1 MTTFVLAMMAAQTLS
16 AQEVL
21 TTEQDS
27 LLQVMNDTAYWK
39 SFELGE
45 VVVKSNLPKTR
56 VKGDAMRTLI
66 SGSILEKAGSATDAL
81 AKIPSLKAEK
91 GSGVEVFGR
100 GAAEV
105 YINGRKVQDMNELD
119 RLRSEDILHV
129 DVVQNPGA
137 RYAASTKA
145 VVRIATKKR
154 QGEGFS
160 FVENAGG
167 IYRYGWAGTN
177 NLDVNYRTGGL
188 DITASIWGGIYGHNR
203 GNQSNDITYIIG
215 DDHYLGSSTQD
226 AMNRWSGY
234 SPQIQLNYMLNE
246 NHSFGAYYKWDHS
259 THNKRKGWFLM
270 QNFKNGNPTEDMLS
284 NLDGDGNSRKNIFN
298 AYYNGKVGN
307 LSIDWNIDGLFMNGN
322 DFQTTVEKTT
332 YHDGKPQTL
341 NTVSYS
347 TPSSNDLWATKL
359 ILSYPI
365 WKGNLSVGTEYSHTS
380 RNSRYNLDSESAVA
394 VTSSDTD
401 IKESS
406 TSAFIEYGRSFGR
419 LFAQAGLRYEYLSTT
434 MTPPGLPQG
443 EEHVNTLT
451 ADDTNKKSLPLGE
464 DRWGRGD
471 WFPTLTLSYRTKSNV
486 QLSLSYRKD
495 IDRPN
500 YDNLSSSIIYI
511 NKYSYQS
518 GNPYLKP
525 IYTDNIVLNTAYR
538 WMNASVTLQHIK
550 NDIVLQTQPYPGSKD
565 PMVSLIRPEN
575 SKDSYNRLM
584 FVLSGR
590 PQIGIWHP
598 MWQAS
603 LVLQNYKSLTL
614 DGSMIT
620 LNRPYVWAGWNNDF
634 VLPHDWRLNANVNIT
649 TKGDYM
655 TYRMTRSTVNTN
667 LGIQKDLNTRSL
679 GKFTFDFRCYDP
691 FNIQKTSNI
700 VFGIRQIESC
710 SKAMR
715 TFTLD
720 ITWRFNEA
728 QKKYRGTGAGESQ
741 KKRM

>member
-1 MTTFVLAMMAAQTLS
+1 M

-21 TTEQDS
+21 TTQQDS

-56 VKGDAMRTLI
+56 VKGDAMRTMI

-91 GSGVEVFGR
+91 GNGVEVFGR

-145 VVRIATKKR
+145 VVRITTKRR

-167 IYRYGWAGTN
+167 MYRYGWAGTN

-188 DITASIWGGIYGHNR
+188 DITASIWAGSYGHNR
-203 GNQSNDITYIIG
+203 GNQSNDITYAIG
-215 DDHYLGSSTQD
+215 NDHYLGSSTQD
-226 AMNRWSGY
+226 AKNRWKGY

-246 NHSFGAYYKWDHS
+246 SHSFGAYYKWDHN

-270 QNFKNGNPTEDMLS
+270 KNYKNGTPTEDMLS
-284 NLDGDGNSRKNIFN
+284 HLDGDGNSRKNIFN
-298 AYYNGKVGN
+298 AYYNGKLGN
-307 LSIDWNIDGLFMNGN
+307 LSIDWNVDGLFMNGT
-322 DFQTTVEKTT
+322 DYQTTIENTT
-332 YHDGKPQTL
+332 YHDGKPQTQ
-341 NTVSYS
+341 NNVSYS
-347 TPSSNDLWATKL
+347 TPSSNDFWATKL
-359 ILSYPI
+359 ILSYPV
-365 WKGNLSVGTEYSHTS
+365 WQGNLSAGTEYSHTS
-380 RNSRYNLDSESAVA
+380 RNSLYKLNSESAVA
-394 VTSSDTD
+394 VTGSDTD

-406 TSAFIEYGRSFGR
+406 TSAFLEYGRSFGR
-419 LFAQAGLRYEYLSTT
+419 VFAQAGLRYEYLA
-434 MTPPGLPQG
+434 
-443 EEHVNTLT
+443 NDYYIFDKY
-451 ADDTNKKSLPLGE
+451 DDEVSQSY
-464 DRWGRGD
+464 GD
-471 WFPTLTLSYRTKSNV
+471 WFPTLTLSYRTNSNV
-486 QLSLSYRKD
+486 QLSISYRKD

-525 IYTDNIVLNTAYR
+525 VYTDNLVLNTAYK
-538 WMNASVTLQHIK
+538 WMNASITYQRIK
-550 NDIVLQTQPYPGSKD
+550 NDIVLQTEPYPGSAD

-575 SKDSYNRLM
+575 SSDPYNRLM
-584 FVLSGR
+584 FILSGS
-590 PQIGIWHP
+590 PKIGIWHP

-603 LVLQNYKSLTL
+603 LVLQNYKTLTL
-614 DGSMIT
+614 DGSMTT
-620 LNRPYVWAGWNNDF
+620 LNRPYIWAGWNNDF
-634 VLPHDWRLNANVNIT
+634 MLPHDWRINANVNLT
-649 TKGDYM
+649 SKGDYM
-655 TYRMTRSTVNTN
+655 TYRMIENTWN
-667 LGIQKDLNTRSL
+667 TSLGIQKDVNTRSL

-691 FNIQKTSNI
+691 LNIQRTANI
-700 VFGIRQIESC
+700 VYGIRQIESR

>member
-1 MTTFVLAMMAAQTLS
+1 MLREMTTFVLAMMTAQTIS
-16 AQEVL
+16 AQEVQ
-21 TTEQDS
+21 TAPQDS
-27 LLQVMNDTAYWK
+27 LLQLMNDTAYWK
-39 SFELGE
+39 SIELSE

-56 VKGDAMRTLI
+56 VKGDAMRTQI

-105 YINGRKVQDMNELD
+105 YINGRKVQDINELD

-145 VVRIATKKR
+145 VVRITMKKR

-167 IYRYGWAGTN
+167 IYRYGWSGTN
-177 NLDVNYRTGGL
+177 NIDVNYRTGGL
-188 DITASIWGGIYGHNR
+188 DITASMWAGSYGHNR
-203 GNQSNDITYIIG
+203 GNQSNDIIYIIAG
-215 DDHYLGSSTQD
+215 DHYLGSSTQD
-226 AMNRWSGY
+226 TKTRWTGY
-234 SPQIQLNYMLNE
+234 SPQIQLNYMVNE

-259 THNKRKGWFLM
+259 PHSKLNGWFLM
-270 QNFKNGNPTEDMLS
+270 QNYKNGKPTEDMLS
-284 NLDGDGNSRKNIFN
+284 DMDGDGNKRQNIFN
-298 AYYNGKVGN
+298 AYYNGKLGN
-307 LSIDWNIDGLFMNGN
+307 LSIDWNVDGLFMNAN
-322 DFQTTVEKTT
+322 EHQTTVENTT
-332 YHDGKPQTL
+332 YHYDRPQTS

-347 TPSSNDLWATKL
+347 TPSSNDFWATKL
-359 ILSYPI
+359 VLSYPV
-365 WKGNLSVGTEYSHTS
+365 WQGNLSAGTEYSHTS
-380 RNSRYNLDSESAVA
+380 RNSRYNLSSDDAVA

-406 TSAFIEYGRSFGR
+406 TSAFLEYGRSFGR
-419 LFAQAGLRYEYLSTT
+419 LFAQAGLRYEYLSNDYYTF
-434 MTPPGLPQG
+434 GK
-443 EEHVNTLT
+443 H
-451 ADDTNKKSLPLGE
+451 DDEVSQSY
-464 DRWGRGD
+464 GD
-471 WFPTLTLSYRTKSNV
+471 WFPTLTLSYRTNSNV

-525 IYTDNIVLNTAYR
+525 VYTDNIVLNAAYR
-538 WMNASVTLQHIK
+538 WMNASVTYQRVK
-550 NDIVLQTQPYPGSKD
+550 NDIVLQTMPYPGSTD
-565 PMVSLIRPEN
+565 PMVSLIRPDN
-575 SKDSYNRLM
+575 SKDPYNRLM

-590 PQIGIWHP
+590 PQIGFWHP

-603 LVLQNYKSLTL
+603 FVTQNYKSLTL
-614 DGSMIT
+614 DGSMTT
-620 LNRPYVWAGWNNDF
+620 LSHPYIWAGWNNDF
-634 VLPHDWRLNANVNIT
+634 VLPHDWRINANVNIT

-655 TYRMTRSTVNTN
+655 TYRMTSNSLN
-667 LGIQKDLNTRSL
+667 MDFGIQRDLNTRSL
-679 GKFTFDFRCYDP
+679 GKFTFDLRCYDP
-691 FNIQKTSNI
+691 FNIHKSAST
-700 VFGIRQIESC
+700 VYGIRQIESH

-720 ITWRFNEA
+720 ITCRVNEA
-728 QKKYRGTGAGESQ
+728 QKKYRGTGAGEKQ
-741 KKRM
+741 KRRI

>member
-1 MTTFVLAMMAAQTLS
+1 MTFVLVMMAAQTLS

-21 TTEQDS
+21 TTQQDS

-45 VVVKSNLPKTR
+45 IVVKGNLPKTR

-100 GAAEV
+100 GAAEI
-105 YINGRKVQDMNELD
+105 YINGRKVQDVNELD
-119 RLRSEDILHV
+119 RLRSEDIQHV

-145 VVRIATKKR
+145 VVRITTKKR

-167 IYRYGWAGTN
+167 IYQYGWTGTN

-188 DITASIWGGIYGHNR
+188 DITASFWAGIYGHNR
-203 GNQSNDITYIIG
+203 GNQSNDITYVIG
-215 DDHYLGSSTQD
+215 NDHYLGSSTQD
-226 AMNRWSGY
+226 TKYRFTGY
-234 SPQIQLNYMLNE
+234 SPQIQLNYMVNE
-246 NHSFGAYYKWDHS
+246 NHSFGAYYKWDRN
-259 THNKRKGWFLM
+259 THDKRSGWFLM
-270 QNFKNGNPTEDMLS
+270 KNLINGNSIEDMLS
-284 NLDGDGNSRKNIFN
+284 DLDGDGNSRKHIFN

-307 LSIDWNIDGLFMNGN
+307 LSIDWNMDGLFRNGN
-322 DFQTTVEKTT
+322 EFLSTVEKTT
-332 YHDGKPQTL
+332 YHDGRPQTV

-347 TPSSNDLWATKL
+347 TPNSNDFWATKL
-359 ILSYPI
+359 ILSYPV

-380 RNSRYNLDSESAVA
+380 SNSRYNLDSENDVA

-406 TSAFIEYGRSFGR
+406 TSGFIEYGRSFGS
-419 LFAQAGLRYEYLSTT
+419 LFAQAGLRYEYLSNDYYNF
-434 MTPPGLPQG
+434 GKL
-443 EEHVNTLT
+443 
-451 ADDTNKKSLPLGE
+451 DDEVSQSY
-464 DRWGRGD
+464 GD
-471 WFPTLTLSYRTKSNV
+471 WFPTLTLSYRTNSNV

-525 IYTDNIVLNTAYR
+525 IYTDNIVLNAAYK
-538 WMNASVTLQHIK
+538 WMNASVTYQRIK
-550 NDIVLQTQPYPGSKD
+550 NDIVLQTKPFPGSTD

-575 SKDSYNRLM
+575 STDPYNRLM
-584 FVLSGR
+584 FVLSGS

-614 DGSMIT
+614 DGTMKT
-620 LNRPYVWAGWNNDF
+620 LNHPYVWAGWNNDF
-634 VLPHDWRLNANVNIT
+634 VLPHDWRINANVNLIS
-649 TKGDYM
+649 KGDYM
-655 TYRMTRSTVNTN
+655 TYRMIENTWN
-667 LGIQKDLNTRSL
+667 TTLGIQKDVTTRSL
-679 GKFTFDFRCYDP
+679 GKFTFDFRCFDP
-691 FNIQKTSNI
+691 FNIQKSANI
-700 VFGIRQIESC
+700 IYGIRQIEGHN
-710 SKAMR
+710 KAMR

-741 KKRM
+741 KKRI

>member
-1 MTTFVLAMMAAQTLS
+1 MVSTLPTM

-21 TTEQDS
+21 TTQQDS

-45 VVVKSNLPKTR
+45 VLVKSNLPKTR
-56 VKGDAMRTLI
+56 IKGDAMRTTI

-91 GSGVEVFGR
+91 GNGVEVFGR
-100 GAAEV
+100 GTAEV
-105 YINGRKVQDMNELD
+105 YINGRKVQDTNELD

-145 VVRIATKKR
+145 VVRITTKKR

-215 DDHYLGSSTQD
+215 NDHYLGSSTQD
-226 AMNRWSGY
+226 AKNRWTGY

-246 NHSFGAYYKWDHS
+246 NHSFGAYYKWDHN

-270 QNFKNGNPTEDMLS
+270 QNYKNGTPTENMLS
-284 NLDGDGNSRKNIFN
+284 YLDGDGNSRKHIFN

-307 LSIDWNIDGLFMNGN
+307 LSIDWNVDGLFMNGN
-322 DFQTTVEKTT
+322 DYQTTVENTWVIGTGRLDSKSGSTDPVPVT
-332 YHDGKPQTL
+332 Q
-341 NTVSYS
+341 TVSYS
-347 TPSSNDLWATKL
+347 TPNSNDFWATKL
-359 ILSYPI
+359 ILSYPV
-365 WKGNLSVGTEYSHTS
+365 WQGNLSAGTEYSHTS
-380 RNSRYNLDSESAVA
+380 RNSRYNLSSESEAAVM
-394 VTSSDTD
+394 SSDTD

-406 TSAFIEYGRSFGR
+406 TSAFLEYGRSFGS
-419 LFAQAGLRYEYLSTT
+419 LSAQAGIRYEYLSNDYYDF
-434 MTPPGLPQG
+434 GKHNDEVSQ
-443 EEHVNTLT
+443 
-451 ADDTNKKSLPLGE
+451 SY
-464 DRWGRGD
+464 GD
-471 WFPTLTLSYRTKSNV
+471 WFPTLTLSYRTNSNV

-495 IDRPN
+495 IDRPS

-525 IYTDNIVLNTAYR
+525 VYTDNLVLNAAYS

-550 NDIVLQTQPYPGSKD
+550 NDIVLQTMPYPGSSD

-575 SKDSYNRLM
+575 SSDSYNRLM
-584 FVLSGR
+584 FILSGS
-590 PQIGIWHP
+590 PSIGIWHP

-614 DGSMIT
+614 DRSMIT

-634 VLPHDWRLNANVNIT
+634 VLPHDWRINVNVNLT

-655 TYRMTRSTVNTN
+655 TYRMIENSWYTN
-667 LGIQKDLNTRSL
+667 LGIQKDINTRSL
-679 GKFTFDFRCYDP
+679 GKFTFDFRCSDP
-691 FNIQKTSNI
+691 FNIQKTANI
-700 VFGIRQIESC
+700 VYGIRQIESH

-720 ITWRFNEA
+720 ITWRYKEA
-728 QKKYRGTGAGESQ
+728 QKKYRGTGEGESQ

>member
-1 MTTFVLAMMAAQTLS
+1 MVAISLGIILPTM
-16 AQEVL
+16 AQEMQ
-21 TTEQDS
+21 TPQQDS

-45 VVVKSNLPKTR
+45 VVVKSNMPKTR

-81 AKIPSLKAEK
+81 AKIPTLKAEK
-91 GSGVEVFGR
+91 GCGVEVFGR
-100 GAAEV
+100 GVAEV

-119 RLRSEDILHV
+119 RMRSEDLLHV

-145 VVRIATKKR
+145 VVRITTKKR

-167 IYRYGWAGTN
+167 IYQYGWTGTN
-177 NLDVNYRTGGL
+177 NLDMNYRTGGL
-188 DITASIWGGIYGHNR
+188 DITASFWCGSYGHNR
-203 GNQSNDITYIIG
+203 GNQSNDITYVIG
-215 DDHYLGSSTQD
+215 NDHYLGSSTQD
-226 AMNRWSGY
+226 SKVHWTGY
-234 SPQIQLNYMLNE
+234 SPQIQLNYMVNE
-246 NHSFGAYYKWDHS
+246 NHSFGAYYKWDHN
-259 THNKRKGWFLM
+259 THNKHYGWFLM
-270 QNFKNGNPTEDMLS
+270 KNFKNGISTEDMLS
-284 NLDGDGNSRKNIFN
+284 DLDGDGNSRKHIFN
-298 AYYNGKVGN
+298 AYYNGKVSN

-322 DFQTTVEKTT
+322 DFQSTVENTS
-332 YHDGKPQTL
+332 YHDGRSETQ
-341 NTVSYS
+341 NFVSYS
-347 TPSSNDLWATKL
+347 TPSSNDFWATKL

-365 WKGNLSVGTEYSHTS
+365 WKGNLSVGTEYSHTN
-380 RNSRYNLDSESAVA
+380 RNSRYCLDSENAVA

-406 TSAFIEYGRSFGR
+406 TSAFVEYGRSFGR
-419 LFAQAGLRYEYLSTT
+419 LFAQAGVRYEYLSNDYYIF
-434 MTPPGLPQG
+434 GK
-443 EEHVNTLT
+443 H
-451 ADDTNKKSLPLGE
+451 DDEVSQSY
-464 DRWGRGD
+464 GD

-525 IYTDNIVLNTAYR
+525 VYTDNIVLNAAYK
-538 WMNASVTLQHIK
+538 WMNASVTFQRIK
-550 NDIVLQTQPYPGSKD
+550 NDIVLQTKPYPGSTD

-575 SKDSYNRLM
+575 SRDPYNRLM
-584 FVLSGR
+584 FILSGR
-590 PQIGIWHP
+590 PVIGIWHP

-614 DGSMIT
+614 DGTMKT
-620 LNRPYVWAGWNNDF
+620 LNHPYVWAGWNNDF
-634 VLPHDWRLNANVNIT
+634 ILPHDWRINANVNFT

-655 TYRMTRSTVNTN
+655 TYRMIENTWN
-667 LGIQKDLNTRSL
+667 TTLSMQKDINTRSL

-691 FNIQKTSNI
+691 FNIQKSANI
-700 VFGIRQIESC
+700 VYGIRQIEVHN
-710 SKAMR
+710 KAMR

>member
-1 MTTFVLAMMAAQTLS
+1 MKKVMTTFVLAIMAAQTLS

-21 TTEQDS
+21 TTQQDS
-27 LLQVMNDTAYWK
+27 LLQIMNDTAYWK
-39 SFELGE
+39 TFELGE
-45 VVVKSNLPKTR
+45 VVVKGNLPKTR

-100 GAAEV
+100 GSAEI
-105 YINGRKVQDMNELD
+105 YINGRKVLDMNELD

-145 VVRIATKKR
+145 VVRITTKKR

-167 IYRYGWAGTN
+167 VYQYGWTGTN

-188 DITASIWGGIYGHNR
+188 DVTASFWCGSYGHNR
-203 GNQSNDITYIIG
+203 GNQSNDITYIIAG
-215 DDHYLGSSTQD
+215 DHYLGSSTQD
-226 AMNRWSGY
+226 SEIHWTGY
-234 SPQIQLNYMLNE
+234 SPQIQLNYMVNE
-246 NHSFGAYYKWDHS
+246 NHSFGAYYKWDHN
-259 THNKRKGWFLM
+259 THNKHKGWFLM
-270 QNFKNGNPTEDMLS
+270 KNYKNGTPTEDMLS
-284 NLDGDGNSRKNIFN
+284 NLDGDGNNRKNIFN

-307 LSIDWNIDGLFMNGN
+307 LSIDWNVDGLFMNAN
-322 DFQTTVEKTT
+322 DIQSTVEKTT
-332 YHDGKPQTL
+332 YHDGKPQTQ
-341 NTVSYS
+341 NIVSYS
-347 TPSSNDLWATKL
+347 TPSSNDFWATKL

-365 WKGNLSVGTEYSHTS
+365 WQGNLSAGTEYSHTS
-380 RNSRYNLDSESAVA
+380 RNSCYNLNSENEVA

-406 TSAFIEYGRSFGR
+406 TSAFLEYGRSFGNF
-419 LFAQAGLRYEYLSTT
+419 FAQAGLRYEYLSNDYYNF
-434 MTPPGLPQG
+434 GKY
-443 EEHVNTLT
+443 
-451 ADDTNKKSLPLGE
+451 DDEISQSY
-464 DRWGRGD
+464 GD
-471 WFPTLTLSYRTKSNV
+471 WFPTLTLSYRTNSNV

-495 IDRPN
+495 IDRPS

-525 IYTDNIVLNTAYR
+525 IYTDNLVLNTAYK
-538 WMNASVTLQHIK
+538 WMNASVTYQRIK
-550 NDIVLQTQPYPGSKD
+550 NDIGLQTMPYPGSSD

-575 SKDSYNRLM
+575 SKDPYNRLM
-584 FVLSGR
+584 FILSGR
-590 PQIGIWHP
+590 PEIGIWHP

-603 LVLQNYKSLTL
+603 LVLQDYKSITL
-614 DGSMIT
+614 DGSMKT
-620 LNRPYVWAGWNNDF
+620 LNHPYVWAGWNNDF
-634 VLPHDWRLNANVNIT
+634 VLPHDWRINANLNLT

-655 TYRMTRSTVNTN
+655 TYSMIENIWDTS
-667 LGIQKDLNTRSL
+667 LGIQKDFNTRTL
-679 GKFTFDFRCYDP
+679 GKFTFDFRCFDP
-691 FNIQKTSNI
+691 FNIQKTANI
-700 VFGIRQIESC
+700 VYGIRQIEVHN
-710 SKAMR
+710 KAMR

>member
-1 MTTFVLAMMAAQTLS
+1 MMAAQTLS
-16 AQEVL
+16 AQEVQ
-21 TTEQDS
+21 TAQQDS

-56 VKGDAMRTLI
+56 VKGDAMRTQV

-91 GSGVEVFGR
+91 GNGVEVFGR
-100 GAAEV
+100 GSAEV

-145 VVRIATKKR
+145 VVRITTKKR

-188 DITASIWGGIYGHNR
+188 DVTASFWGGSYGHNR

-215 DDHYLGSSTQD
+215 NDHYLGSSTQD
-226 AMNRWSGY
+226 SKVHWTGY
-234 SPQIQLNYMLNE
+234 SPQIQLNYMVNE
-246 NHSFGAYYKWDHS
+246 NHTFGAYYKWDHN

-270 QNFKNGNPTEDMLS
+270 KNFKNGTPTEDMLS
-284 NLDGDGNSRKNIFN
+284 NLDGDGNSRKHIFN

-307 LSIDWNIDGLFMNGN
+307 LSIDWNVDGLFMNAN
-322 DFQTTVEKTT
+322 DFQTTVENTT
-332 YHDGKPQTL
+332 YHDGRPNTL

-347 TPSSNDLWATKL
+347 TPSSNDFWATKL
-359 ILSYPI
+359 ILSYPV
-365 WKGNLSVGTEYSHTS
+365 WQGTLSAGMEYSHTS
-380 RNSRYNLDSESAVA
+380 RNSRYELDTESEVA
-394 VTSSDTD
+394 VTGSDTD
-401 IKESS
+401 IRESS
-406 TSAFIEYGRSFGR
+406 TSAFFEYGRSFGR
-419 LFAQAGLRYEYLSTT
+419 LFAQVGLRYEYLSNDYYNF
-434 MTPPGLPQG
+434 GKY
-443 EEHVNTLT
+443 
-451 ADDTNKKSLPLGE
+451 DDKASQSY
-464 DRWGRGD
+464 GD
-471 WFPTLTLSYRTKSNV
+471 WFPTLTLSYRTNGNV

-495 IDRPN
+495 IDRPS
-500 YDNLSSSIIYI
+500 YDNLSSSVIYI

-525 IYTDNIVLNTAYR
+525 IYTNNLVLNAAYR
-538 WMNASVTLQHIK
+538 WMNASVTYQRIK
-550 NDIVLQTQPYPGSKD
+550 NDIVLQTMPYPGSTD

-575 SKDSYNRLM
+575 SSDPYNRLM
-584 FVLSGR
+584 FTLSGR
-590 PQIGIWHP
+590 PVIGIWHP

-614 DGSMIT
+614 DGTMMT
-620 LNRPYVWAGWNNDF
+620 LNHPYVWAGWNNDF
-634 VLPHDWRLNANVNIT
+634 LLPHDWRINANVNLT

-655 TYRMTRSTVNTN
+655 TYRMIEIVWNTS

-691 FNIQKTSNI
+691 FNIQKSANVI
-700 VFGIRQIESC
+700 YGIRQIEGHN
-710 SKAMR
+710 KAMR
-715 TFTLD
+715 TVTLD

>member
-1 MTTFVLAMMAAQTLS
+1 MTIFVLAMMAAQTLS
-16 AQEVL
+16 AQEML
-21 TTEQDS
+21 TTQQDS

-56 VKGDAMRTLI
+56 IKGDAMRTMI
-66 SGSILEKAGSATDAL
+66 GGSILEKAGSATDAL

-91 GSGVEVFGR
+91 GNGVEVFGR
-100 GAAEV
+100 GVAEV

-145 VVRIATKKR
+145 VVRITTKRR

-188 DITASIWGGIYGHNR
+188 DITASIWAGSYGHNR
-203 GNQSNDITYIIG
+203 GNQSNDITYVIAG
-215 DDHYLGSSTQD
+215 DHYLGSSTQD
-226 AMNRWSGY
+226 AKNRWTGY
-234 SPQIQLNYMLNE
+234 SPQIQLNYMVNE
-246 NHSFGAYYKWDHS
+246 NHSFGAYYKWDHN

-270 QNFKNGNPTEDMLS
+270 KNYKNGTPTEDMLS
-284 NLDGDGNSRKNIFN
+284 HLDGDGNSRKNIFN
-298 AYYNGKVGN
+298 AYYNGKLGN
-307 LSIDWNIDGLFMNGN
+307 LSIDWNVDGLFMNGT
-322 DFQTTVEKTT
+322 DYQTTIENTT
-332 YHDGKPQTL
+332 YHDGKPQTQ
-341 NTVSYS
+341 NNVSYS
-347 TPSSNDLWATKL
+347 TPSSNDFWATKL
-359 ILSYPI
+359 ILSYPV
-365 WKGNLSVGTEYSHTS
+365 WQGNLSAGTEYSHTS
-380 RNSRYNLDSESAVA
+380 RNSRYELNSESAVA
-394 VTSSDTD
+394 VTGSDTD

-406 TSAFIEYGRSFGR
+406 TSAFLEYGRSFGR
-419 LFAQAGLRYEYLSTT
+419 VFAQAGLRYEYLA
-434 MTPPGLPQG
+434 
-443 EEHVNTLT
+443 NDYYIFDKY
-451 ADDTNKKSLPLGE
+451 DDEVSQSY
-464 DRWGRGD
+464 GD
-471 WFPTLTLSYRTKSNV
+471 WFPTLTLSYRTVSNV
-486 QLSLSYRKD
+486 QLSISYRKD

-525 IYTDNIVLNTAYR
+525 VYTDNLVLNAAYK
-538 WMNASVTLQHIK
+538 WMNASITYQRIK
-550 NDIVLQTQPYPGSKD
+550 NDIVLQTEPYPGSAD

-575 SKDSYNRLM
+575 SSDPYNRLM
-584 FVLSGR
+584 FILSGS
-590 PQIGIWHP
+590 PKIGIWHP

-603 LVLQNYKSLTL
+603 LVLQNYKTLTL
-614 DGSMIT
+614 DGSMTT
-620 LNRPYVWAGWNNDF
+620 LNRPYIWAGWNNDF
-634 VLPHDWRLNANVNIT
+634 MLPHDWRINANVNLT
-649 TKGDYM
+649 SKGDYM
-655 TYRMTRSTVNTN
+655 TYRMTENTWN
-667 LGIQKDLNTRSL
+667 TTLGIQKDVNTHAL

-691 FNIQKTSNI
+691 FNIQKTANI
-700 VFGIRQIESC
+700 VYGIRQIESR

>member
-1 MTTFVLAMMAAQTLS
+1 MLRKMTTFVFTIIATQTLS

-21 TTEQDS
+21 TAQQDS
-27 LLQVMNDTAYWK
+27 LLQVMNDTTYWK
-39 SFELGE
+39 SIDLGE

-66 SGSILEKAGSATDAL
+66 TGSILEKAGSATDAL

-100 GAAEV
+100 GTAEV
-105 YINGRKVQDMNELD
+105 YINGRKVLDMNELD

-145 VVRIATKKR
+145 VVRITTKKR

-167 IYRYGWAGTN
+167 IYQYGWTGTN
-177 NLDVNYRTGGL
+177 KLDVNYRTGGL
-188 DITASIWGGIYGHNR
+188 DITASFWGGIYGHNR
-203 GNQSNDITYIIG
+203 GNQSNDITYVVG
-215 DDHYLGSSTQD
+215 NDHYLGSSTQD
-226 AMNRWSGY
+226 TKSRRSGY
-234 SPQIQLNYMLNE
+234 SPQIQLNYMVNE
-246 NHSFGAYYKWDHS
+246 SHSFGAYYKWDHN
-259 THNKRKGWFLM
+259 THDKRSGWFLM
-270 QNFKNGNPTEDMLS
+270 KSFKNGISTEDMLS

-307 LSIDWNIDGLFMNGN
+307 LSIDWNVDGLFMNGN
-322 DFQTTVEKTT
+322 DFLTTVEKTT
-332 YHDGKPQTL
+332 YRDERPQTV

-347 TPSSNDLWATKL
+347 TPNSNDFWATKL
-359 ILSYPI
+359 IFSYPV

-380 RNSRYNLDSESAVA
+380 RNSRYNLGSQNEGA

-401 IKESS
+401 IKEST
-406 TSAFIEYGRSFGR
+406 TSAFIEYGKSFGR
-419 LFAQAGLRYEYLSTT
+419 LFAQAGLRYEYLSNDYYNFDK
-434 MTPPGLPQG
+434 L
-443 EEHVNTLT
+443 
-451 ADDTNKKSLPLGE
+451 DDEVSQSY
-464 DRWGRGD
+464 GD
-471 WFPTLTLSYRTKSNV
+471 WFPTLMLSYRTNSNV

-518 GNPYLKP
+518 GNPYLMP
-525 IYTDNIVLNTAYR
+525 VYTDNLVLNAAYK
-538 WMNASVTLQHIK
+538 WMNALVSYQRIK
-550 NDIVLQTQPYPGSKD
+550 NDIVLQTKPYPGSTD
-565 PMVSLIRPEN
+565 PMVSLTRPEN
-575 SKDSYNRLM
+575 STDPYNRLM
-584 FVLSGR
+584 FGLSGS

-598 MWQAS
+598 MWRAMV
-603 LVLQNYKSLTL
+603 VLQNYKSLTL
-614 DGSMIT
+614 DGTMKT
-620 LNRPYVWAGWNNDF
+620 LNHPYVWVGWNNDF
-634 VLPHDWRLNANVNIT
+634 VLPHDWRINANVNLT

-655 TYRMTRSTVNTN
+655 TYRMIENTWDTT
-667 LGIQKDLNTRSL
+667 LGVQKDVNTRSI
-679 GKFTFDFRCYDP
+679 GKFTIDFRCFDP
-691 FNIQKTSNI
+691 FNIQKATNI
-700 VFGIRQIESC
+700 VYGIRQTEVHN
-710 SKAMR
+710 KAMR

-741 KKRM
+741 KKRI

>member
-1 MTTFVLAMMAAQTLS
+1 MKRLYFIAAISMGSILPAM

-21 TTEQDS
+21 TTQQDS
-27 LLQVMNDTAYWK
+27 LLQVMNDTAYWN
-39 SFELGE
+39 SFELSE

-56 VKGDAMRTLI
+56 VKGDAMRTMI

-105 YINGRKVQDMNELD
+105 YINGRKIQDMNELD

-145 VVRIATKKR
+145 VVRITTKKR

-177 NLDVNYRTGGL
+177 NLDMNYRTGGL
-188 DITASIWGGIYGHNR
+188 DLTASIWCGRYGHNR

-215 DDHYLGSSTQD
+215 NDHYLGSSTQD
-226 AMNRWSGY
+226 AKNRWTGY
-234 SPQIQLNYMLNE
+234 SPQIQLNYMINE
-246 NHSFGAYYKWDHS
+246 NHSFGAYYKWDHN
-259 THNKRKGWFLM
+259 THNKRYGWFLM
-270 QNFKNGNPTEDMLS
+270 ENSKNGKPTEDMLS
-284 NLDGDGNSRKNIFN
+284 YLDGDGNSRKNIFN

-307 LSIDWNIDGLFMNGN
+307 LSIDWNVDGLFMNEN
-322 DFQTTVEKTT
+322 DFQTTVENTT

-347 TPSSNDLWATKL
+347 TPSSNDFWSTKL
-359 ILSYPI
+359 ILSYPV
-365 WKGNLSVGTEYSHTS
+365 WKGNLSAGTEYSHTS
-380 RNSRYNLDSESAVA
+380 RNSRYNLDSESAAA
-394 VTSSDTD
+394 VTGSDTD

-406 TSAFIEYGRSFGR
+406 TSAFFEYGKSFGR
-419 LFAQAGLRYEYLSTT
+419 FFAQAGFRYEYISNDYYNF
-434 MTPPGLPQG
+434 GK
-443 EEHVNTLT
+443 H
-451 ADDTNKKSLPLGE
+451 DDEVSQSY
-464 DRWGRGD
+464 GD
-471 WFPTLTLSYRTKSNV
+471 WFPALTLSYRTNSNV
-486 QLSLSYRKD
+486 QLSFSYRKD

-525 IYTDNIVLNTAYR
+525 VYTDNLVLNTAYK
-538 WMNASVTLQHIK
+538 WMNASVTYQRIK
-550 NDIVLQTQPYPGSKD
+550 NDIVLQTMPYPGSTD

-575 SKDSYNRLM
+575 SSDPYNRLM
-584 FVLSGR
+584 FILSGS
-590 PQIGIWHP
+590 PVIGIWHP

-614 DGSMIT
+614 DGTMKT

-634 VLPHDWRLNANVNIT
+634 VLPHDWRINANINLT

-655 TYRMTRSTVNTN
+655 TYRMIGNTWNTN

-679 GKFTFDFRCYDP
+679 GKFTLDFRCYDP

-700 VFGIRQIESC
+700 VYGIRQIESR

>member
-1 MTTFVLAMMAAQTLS
+1 MLKAMTTCVLAMMAAQTLS

-21 TTEQDS
+21 TTQQDS

-39 SFELGE
+39 NFELGE
-45 VVVKSNLPKTR
+45 VMVKGNLPKTR
-56 VKGDAMRTLI
+56 VKGDAMRTTI
-66 SGSILEKAGSATDAL
+66 SGSILEKSGSATDAL

-91 GSGVEVFGR
+91 GNGVEVFGR

-119 RLRSEDILHV
+119 RLRSEDIMHV

-145 VVRIATKKR
+145 VVRITTKKH

-167 IYRYGWAGTN
+167 VYRYGWTGTN

-188 DITASIWGGIYGHNR
+188 DITASFWCGSYGQNR
-203 GNQSNDITYIIG
+203 SNQSNDITYVIG
-215 DDHYLGSSTQD
+215 SDHYLGSSTQD
-226 AMNRWSGY
+226 SKNHWTGY
-234 SPQIQLNYMLNE
+234 SPQIQLNYMVNV
-246 NHSFGAYYKWDHS
+246 NHSFGAYYKWDHN
-259 THNKRKGWFLM
+259 THNKRNGWFLM
-270 QNFKNGNPTEDMLS
+270 QNFKNGKPTEDMLS
-284 NLDGDGNSRKNIFN
+284 NMDGDGNSRKNIFN

-307 LSIDWNIDGLFMNGN
+307 LSIDWNVDGLFMNGN

-332 YHDGKPQTL
+332 YHDGKPQTQ

-347 TPSSNDLWATKL
+347 TPNSNDFWAMKL

-365 WKGNLSVGTEYSHTS
+365 WQGNLSAGTEYSHTS
-380 RNSRYNLDSESAVA
+380 RNSRYELDTKSEVA
-394 VTSSDTD
+394 VTGSSTD

-406 TSAFIEYGRSFGR
+406 TSVFVEYGRSFGR
-419 LFAQAGLRYEYLSTT
+419 LFAQVGLRYENLSNDYYNF
-434 MTPPGLPQG
+434 GK
-443 EEHVNTLT
+443 H
-451 ADDTNKKSLPLGE
+451 DDEVSQSY
-464 DRWGRGD
+464 GD
-471 WFPTLTLSYRTKSNV
+471 WFPTLTLNYRTKSDV

-495 IDRPN
+495 INRPN

-525 IYTDNIVLNTAYR
+525 VYTDNLVLNTAYR
-538 WMNASVTLQHIK
+538 WMNASVTYQRIK
-550 NDIVLQTQPYPGSKD
+550 NDIVLQTMPYPGSTD

-575 SKDSYNRLM
+575 SNEPYNRLM
-584 FVLSGR
+584 LILSGR

-603 LVLQNYKSLTL
+603 LVLQDYKSVTL
-614 DGSMIT
+614 DGTMKT
-620 LNRPYVWAGWNNDF
+620 LNHPYIWAGWNNDF
-634 VLPHDWRLNANVNIT
+634 VLPHDWRINANVNLT
-649 TKGDYM
+649 TKGDFM
-655 TYRMTRSTVNTN
+655 TYRLTANTWN
-667 LGIQKDLNTRSL
+667 TTLGIQKDVTTRSL

-691 FNIQKTSNI
+691 FNTQKPCNI
-700 VFGIRQIESC
+700 VYGIRQIESR